1 MTKTRSWTTG
11 PGVLGAALLLAVG
24 VLGAVLAAG
33 PAGATL
39 PGANGKIAY
48 ANGGIW
54 VAGPGGE
61 NPTRLTSSIMDADP
75 SWSPDGK
82 KIAFTRFNG
91 CQNPECVF
99 GDVWVMDADG
109 TDQSFVTKGFNP
121 SWSPDGERLAYESC
135 ATSGFY
141 PCDSDRRNV
150 SLVNPDGTGRVDLTS
165 GMRSSC
171 NDNTTSREVEPAWSP
186 DGTRIAFASSAERC
200 RMEIYAMDADGT
212 GKVRLSEAGINEA
225 DGQPSWSPDR
235 EEIVFS
241 RSYEAEM
248 PRVYSVDA
256 DGVLGEVAFP
266 NARGFEPA
274 WAPDGRRI
282 AYRATPGNA
291 LTSVT
296 VTGDATPLGTIGAD
310 PDWQT
315 VANTRPTVSA
325 PRPAPGSR
333 VRDTTPLLSAVV
345 TDKET
350 DLQTSDVE
358 LHVDGRSKSFSY
370 SPATDKL
377 THKSAKLKPGSH
389 TVKVVAEDAGG
400 LTTTKSWNFKVVR

>member
-1 MTKTRSWTTG
+1 MERRIGKRIGALGLSLLLAA
-11 PGVLGAALLLAVG
+11 GVLG
-24 VLGAVLAAG
+24 VLAAVG

-39 PGANGKIAY
+39 PGGNGKIAY

-61 NPTRLTSSIMDADP
+61 DPTRLTSSIMDADP
-75 SWSPDGK
+75 SWSPDGTR
-82 KIAFTRFNG
+82 IAFTRLNG
-91 CQNPECVF
+91 CREPECVF

-109 TDQSFVTKGFNP
+109 TDQSLVTKGFNP

-135 ATSGFY
+135 ATSGLY
-141 PCDSDRRNV
+141 PCDNDKRNV
-150 SLVNPDGTGRVDLTS
+150 SLVNPDGTGRVDLTA

-171 NDNTTSREVEPAWSP
+171 NANTTSREVEPAWSP
-186 DGTRIAFASSAERC
+186 DGGRIAFVSSAERC
-200 RMEIYAMDADGT
+200 RNEVYAMDADGT
-212 GKVRLSEAGINEA
+212 GKVRLSEAGVNEA
-225 DGQPSWSPDR
+225 DSTPSWSPDG

-266 NARGFEPA
+266 NARGLEPA
-274 WAPDGRRI
+274 WSPDGRRI

-296 VTGDATPLGTIGAD
+296 VTGEATPLGTTGAA

-315 VANTRPTVSA
+315 IPNTRPSISA
-325 PRPAPGSR
+325 PKPAPGSR

-350 DLQTSDVE
+350 DLQTSDIK
-358 LHVDGRSKSFSY
+358 LYVDGRPKSFSY

-389 TVKVVAEDAGG
+389 AAKVVVKDEGG
-400 LTTTKSWNFKVVR
+400 LAATKNWNFKVVR